1 MIVVFSVL
9 MAQLSAHPNNKV
21 VIAVRKKHNKAFEFA
36 PLVSLAS
43 RDAQKAS
50 LFGAPQLK
58 R

>member
-1 MIVVFSVL
+1 MEDLV
-9 MAQLSAHPNNKV
+9 KV
-21 VIAVRKKHNKAFEFA
+21 IIGERLCFWWGLKNISGVYSNKAFEFA
-36 PLVSLAS
+36 QLVSLAS